1 MDSYRNKSIHLN
13 PKWSPEQREKELENL
28 KYVQTHIDNVRTA
41 WNNMKSTEACV
52 GIIEQYCKMD
62 IAVFFDYMDKKIY
75 IHDQSKFSKEEWEP
89 YRKNFYPINDKEK
102 EYNKSDFE
110 AAWKHHYTVNH
121 HHWDYWYKV
130 KKDVDAMP
138 LEDIIEECCD
148 WIAMSMI
155 FPGTAY
161 EFFKKRVLDKNCKEE
176 EKIHLSEFAIEI
188 TEKILKAYYEANPKV
203 E

>member
-1 MDSYRNKSIHLN
+1 MIIN
-13 PKWSPEQREKELENL
+13 PNWLIPEQKQKELEQL
-28 KYVQTHIDNVRTA
+28 EYVQTHIENVRSA
-41 WNNMKSTEACV
+41 WNTMKQTEACMD
-52 GIIEQYCKMD
+52 IIKYYGTMD
-62 IAVFFDYMDKKIY
+62 IAAFCDYMDKKIY

-89 YRKNFYPINDKEK
+89 YRKNFYSINDKEK
-102 EYNKSDFE
+102 EDNKADFE
-110 AAWKHHYTVNH
+110 AAWTHHYTVNH

-148 WIAMSMI
+148 WIAMSMV

-161 EFFKKRVLDKNCKEE
+161 EFFKKRVLDKNCKED
-176 EKIHLSEFAIEI
+176 EKIHLSEYA
-188 TEKILKAYYEANPKV
+188 TEVTGKILKAYYEANPKV